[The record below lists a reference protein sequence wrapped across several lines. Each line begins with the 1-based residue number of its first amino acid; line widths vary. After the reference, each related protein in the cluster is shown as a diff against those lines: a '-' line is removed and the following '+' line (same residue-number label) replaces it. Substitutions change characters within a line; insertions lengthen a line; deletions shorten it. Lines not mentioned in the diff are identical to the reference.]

1 MRLQATDINKTLSM
15 KEIVWDHEI
24 MVPNRTELFI
34 RCKCLQ
40 QSEIG
45 RKFAARKTGQNNR

>member
-1 MRLQATDINKTLSM
+1 M
-15 KEIVWDHEI
+15 KEFVWNHDIMDI
-24 MVPNRTELFI
+24 MVPIRTELFI
-34 RCKCLQ
+34 RYKCLQ